1 MLFRSPLLNYSQST
15 DTYRQLTWLSDKK
28 LLQQLSGY
36 LDQSAALGLNREDY
50 DDGFLSSLINSNAML
65 QDLADSSAAESRLSY
80 TAESFF
86 RDVTYGKPHP
96 LSFDGIGYSPSCVD
110 VTGLLDLSLK
120 DGTFGNLLYRIES
133 QTTEYL

>member
-1 MLFRSPLLNYSQST
+1 MKILIYLSVSFIPLLNYSQST

-65 QDLADSSAAESRLSY
+65 QDLADTSAAESRLSY

-86 RDVTYGKPHP
+86 RDVAYGNPTPYHSMVLAIRLP
-96 LSFDGIGYSPSCVD
+96 A
-110 VTGLLDLSLK
+110 
-120 DGTFGNLLYRIES
+120 
-133 QTTEYL
+133 